1 MRFEHFALNVTDPVG
16 MAEWYVANLGMQVMR
31 SVEEAPFAHFLADAT
46 GRVVIEIYRNPID
59 DVPDYTDQHPLR
71 FHFAFAVADA
81 DSVRDSLLEAGAS
94 IYEDNTAEDGSRL
107 IMMRDPWGLPLQ
119 VLQRAEPFA

>member
-1 MRFEHFALNVTDPVG
+1 

-59 DVPDYTDQHPLR
+59 DVPDYTDQPPLR